1 MNILIASKKYPVA
14 DDMREILSYHVDTR
28 LVDTEW
34 ELRRELENRNY
45 DIVLFDYDLPQV
57 SGVRFVEE
65 LAKDNLLPS
74 IFYVCG
80 LEAIS
85 SYESR
90 LRNLEGS
97 RNRVLPVE
105 TIFVAYT
112 ELFRT
117 FLLKSA

>member
-57 SGVRFVEE
+57 HDS
-65 LAKDNLLPS
+65 DLLTHP
-74 IFYVCG
+74 I
-80 LEAIS
+80 
-85 SYESR
+85 R
-90 LRNLEGS
+90 
-97 RNRVLPVE
+97 
-105 TIFVAYT
+105 
-112 ELFRT
+112 
-117 FLLKSA
+117 